1 MPGVLDGI
9 RVLDFGRYIAGPY
22 VGALLA
28 DFGADV
34 IRVEKRGGSED
45 RFVLPV
51 TTRADGRP
59 GEGALFLQMNRN
71 KRSVTLDPMKPAG
84 RAVLERLVGTADIV
98 IANLP
103 PQTMARMGLDYD
115 SLRAVRDDI
124 ILANLS
130 SYGKDGPW
138 ATRPGFDSVG
148 QAMCGSIYLTG
159 EPGRPWRAPIA
170 FIDFGTALHAAFG
183 VAMALI
189 ERQRSGRGQE
199 VVGALLATAAA
210 FNGYMLTEQSARA
223 PDRGPIGNRA
233 FNSGPTDLFETKDGF
248 IVVHTVGNPL
258 FKRWAGLMGEPEW
271 LEDPRFAT
279 DDARGDNGAVL
290 SERMAAWCAERTRDE
305 ALDAL
310 AAAHI
315 PAGPVLKPQEAL
327 DHPQVRALGLLHPVP
342 LPGGAIPETGGAAM
356 VAQAPVWL
364 SETPALPPTGQ
375 AETGQHT
382 GEVLGALGYGAD
394 DLAALREAGAI

>member
-51 TTRADGRP
+51 TMRADGQP
-59 GEGALFLQMNRN
+59 GEGAIFLQMNRN

-84 RAVLERLVGTADIV
+84 RAVLERLVGTADVV

-115 SLRAVRDDI
+115 SLRAVKADI
-124 ILANLS
+124 IFANLS
-130 SYGKDGPW
+130 SYGKQGPW

-159 EPGRPWRAPIA
+159 EPGRPWRAPVA
-170 FIDFGTALHAAFG
+170 FVDFGTALHAAFG

-199 VVGALLATAAA
+199 VVGALLATATA
-210 FNGYMLTEQSARA
+210 FNGFMLTEQSALEL
-223 PDRGPIGNRA
+223 DRGPIGNRA

-248 IVVHTVGNPL
+248 IAVHTVGNPL

-327 DHPQVRALGLLHPVP
+327 DHPQVRALGLLHPVAW
-342 LPGGAIPETGGAAM
+342 PGTERPAM

-375 AETGQHT
+375 AETGEHT
-382 GEVLGALGYGAD
+382 DEVLAAIGYSAGE
-394 DLAALREAGAI
+394 LAALRDAGAI

>member
-45 RFVLPV
+45 RFVLPL
-51 TTRADGRP
+51 TTDAAGRP
-59 GEGALFLQMNRN
+59 AEGALFLQMNRN
-71 KRSVTLDPMKPAG
+71 KRSVTLDPMKPEG
-84 RAVLERLVGTADIV
+84 RAALDRLVAKADV
-98 IANLP
+98 VVANLP
-103 PQTMARMGLDYD
+103 PQTMARMGLDYG

-130 SYGKDGPW
+130 SYGKEGPW
-138 ATRPGFDSVG
+138 AARPGFDSVG
-148 QAMCGSIYLTG
+148 QAMCGSVYLTG
-159 EPGRPWRAPIA
+159 EPGRPWRAQIA
-170 FIDFGTALHAAFG
+170 FVDFGTALHAAFG

-189 ERQRSGRGQE
+189 EKQRSGRGQE
-199 VVGALLATAAA
+199 VVGALLATATA
-210 FNGYMLTEQSARA
+210 FNAPLLTEQSVLA

-248 IVVHTVGNPL
+248 IVVHVVGNPL
-258 FKRWAGLMGEPEW
+258 FKRWADLLGEPEW
-271 LEDPRFAT
+271 LEDDRFAT

-290 SERMAAWCAERTRDE
+290 SERMAAWCAGRTRDE
-305 ALDAL
+305 ALETL

-327 DHPQVRALGLLHPVP
+327 EHPQVRALGLLHPVAW
-342 LPGGAIPETGGAAM
+342 PGMDRPAM

-375 AETGQHT
+375 AETGEHT
-382 GEVLGALGYGAD
+382 DEVLTAIGYSAEE
-394 DLAALREAGAI
+394 LAALREAGAI